1 MTLAENHGNQNGQIA
16 DGVDFLAL
24 DSDWAAQGWQGISS
38 ELISLMGNA
47 YALVSQA
54 PRSIWTV
61 QES

>member
-1 MTLAENHGNQNGQIA
+1 MVTKTGKLQT
-16 DGVDFLAL
+16 GVDFLAL
-24 DSDWAAQGWQGISS
+24 DSNWAAQGWQGISS
-38 ELISLMGNA
+38 GLISLMRNA